1 MNDTKTKY
9 YTVYNMKYAI
19 ELKKRGHIV
28 AETVPNPQKHYLISW
43 VFEVD
48 ETFHLDFMEIKGGAR
63 NE

>member
-28 AETVPNPQKHYLISW
+28 AETVPNPQKPYLIRW

-48 ETFHLDFMEIKGGAR
+48 ETFHLDFAEIKGGAR